1 MSSKVAVLGLGLMG
15 AGMAGQLLAKGFDLA
30 VWNRDGAKSAPF
42 GARGARVATTPAAAV
57 VGAEVV
63 VAMLAHDEASR
74 TVWLGADGALAAMEA
89 GAVAVECSTLS
100 PGWIAGLAA
109 AAEARGLFLVDA
121 PVTGSTANAE
131 AGDLRFLAGGRSE
144 ALDKAAHVLL
154 AMGNS
159 IVPLGKSGCGAVM
172 KLINNFMCAVQSA
185 TLAEALVMAERSGLD
200 VTQVAEALGTGA
212 PGSPHVRALAQRMLA
227 RDYRPNFTPPLMV
240 KDLDYAI
247 AAFSEQ
253 GITLATAAAA
263 RARHADAAARA
274 PDQDIAVVI
283 EPIRG
288 GD

>member
-1 MSSKVAVLGLGLMG
+1 MSSKVAMLGLGLMG

-30 VWNRDGAKSAPF
+30 VWNRDGAKSEPF
-42 GARGARVATTPAAAV
+42 RARGARVAGTPAAAAR
-57 VGAEVV
+57 GSEVV
-63 VAMLAHDEASR
+63 VAMLANDEASR
-74 TVWLGADGALAAMEA
+74 AVWFGADGALAAMEA

-100 PGWIAGLAA
+100 PGWVAELAA
-109 AAEARGLFLVDA
+109 AAEACGLFFVDA
-121 PVTGSTANAE
+121 PVTGSKSNAE
-131 AGDLRFLAGGRSE
+131 AGDLRFLAGGRRD
-144 ALDKAAHVLL
+144 ALAKAGPVLL
-154 AMGNS
+154 AMGSS
-159 IVPLGKSGCGAVM
+159 IVPMGKSGSGAVM

-185 TLAEALVMAERSGLD
+185 TLAEALVMAERCGLD
-200 VTQVAEALGTGA
+200 VAQVAEALGTGA
-212 PGSPHVRALAQRMLA
+212 PGSPHVRALAQRMLT

-263 RARHADAAARA
+263 RARHADAAVRA

-288 GD
+288 GH